1 MESLGS
7 FGKSSQKFF
16 SLIAKLKPA
25 RNLWFLFE
33 ASVKDLNIPGD
44 AVIPTCELIAIQVKR
59 KVRWASQEQAKEQQQ
74 IARDWMFSSES
85 EERFRTTNT
94 VCFLKV
100 QLISFSFYQ
109 QNCAISGIVNE
120 EDKENQK

>member
-1 MESLGS
+1 M
-7 FGKSSQKFF
+7 
-16 SLIAKLKPA
+16 
-25 RNLWFLFE
+25 
-33 ASVKDLNIPGD
+33 KDLNIPGD

-85 EERFRTTNT
+85 EERFRTKNI
-94 VCFLKV
+94 VFFLKV
-100 QLISFSFYQ
+100 QFISFSFYQ